1 MLIWEKEI
9 NIEKC
14 KVTHMGE
21 ANSDFTLGTELTDS

>member
-14 KVTHMGE
+14 KVMHMGE